1 MFPMNKSIEMGT
13 YVLGN
18 MKIIQ
23 IVNLSAISR
32 GETRVTLITTDI
44 SL

>member
-1 MFPMNKSIEMGT
+1 MFLRS
-13 YVLGN
+13 

-23 IVNLSAISR
+23 TINLSVIGR
-32 GETRVTLITTDI
+32 GETRVTLITIDM

>member
-1 MFPMNKSIEMGT
+1 MFWGS
-13 YVLGN
+13 

-23 IVNLSAISR
+23 IINLSVIGR
-32 GETRVTLITTDI
+32 GETRVTLITIDI

>member
-1 MFPMNKSIEMGT
+1 MFW
-13 YVLGN
+13 GN

-23 IVNLSAISR
+23 IINLSAIGR
-32 GETRVTLITTDI
+32 GETRVTLITINI